1 MVKSEKSENVALIL
15 LAAGTSSRFKSEK
28 LTAFLKGKR
37 LLQWAIDSLGPLE
50 LEKIL
55 VVKPGFPLGLFS
67 TDGFRVVVN
76 YDYRTGIASSVKAG
90 LKSIDPRSEG
100 LVLTLGDM
108 PYIERR
114 DVERLL
120 AEAPRGREM
129 TAFAFQGAKGF
140 PTFVP
145 RELFPEL
152 SKIEGDRGAFVLV
165 KEGIANF
172 RSIRGEKR
180 HTVDIDL
187 PEDIEGKS

>member
-1 MVKSEKSENVALIL
+1 VKSEKSENVALIL

-152 SKIEGDRGAFVLV
+152 SKIEGDRGAFALV